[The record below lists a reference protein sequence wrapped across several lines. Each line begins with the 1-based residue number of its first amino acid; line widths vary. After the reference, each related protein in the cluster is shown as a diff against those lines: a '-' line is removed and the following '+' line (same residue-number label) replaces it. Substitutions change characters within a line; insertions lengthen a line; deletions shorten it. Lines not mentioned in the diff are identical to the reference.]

1 MLQIWYIIT
10 FIRGTNL
17 RYQFKKKI
25 IKSQKSRSKPKICP
39 FEQDCRSFWA
49 DFDKTFFCI
58 ALHKNLE
65 IKCNSPV
72 VPFHGILP
80 STATIKRFQFLRPF
94 NWKKICFALELNWT
108 PKISVEWNWFLE
120 TCLVT
125 FMNKGKICWN

>member
-17 RYQFKKKI
+17 RYQFKKKSS
-25 IKSQKSRSKPKICP
+25 KVKNGDQNQKSAPLNKIVGL
-39 FEQDCRSFWA
+39 FEQILTRL
-49 DFDKTFFCI
+49 FF

-80 STATIKRFQFLRPF
+80 FTATIKRFQFLRPF
-94 NWKKICFALELNWT
+94 NGPLRKLEKNLFCFSAELNT
-108 PKISVEWNWFLE
+108 KKFCRVKLIP
-120 TCLVT
+120 
-125 FMNKGKICWN
+125 